1 MAAKRR
7 KPEGP
12 GFGDASGSNVTE
24 YLGAAERAHEV
35 ERQMEAGERLIDV
48 AVDAIDRSPYQA
60 RVQFDPDELA
70 ALGEDIRASGLNNP
84 VTVRLKLDGRYEMV
98 AGERRWLAAQKAG
111 LTHVMARVRPLDD
124 FDAHLI
130 GVSENNQRA
139 SLSPWEKAVEA
150 AELLQH
156 AKASGKP
163 STQRDLA
170 RYLNRNV
177 AIVNQQLAIASAIT
191 MDLLARAKVSP
202 DDVCQLPHETL
213 HRIAKLSTTQ
223 RPRALKEALRTQQA
237 RKTAT
242 NGEAGSPSSTPATEA
257 APADRWTR
265 FWERGGFQVH
275 VRKPLRDL
283 DPERAQKYI
292 QDLLPGIGGLAAR
305 AAERDGGDPVVRW
318 EHEHG
323 RLLFVRPPEEMSEG
337 EREAAREA
345 LASLLESLDGASR
358 SKR

>member
-1 MAAKRR
+1 
-7 KPEGP
+7 
-12 GFGDASGSNVTE
+12 
-24 YLGAAERAHEV
+24 LGAAERAHEM
-35 ERQMEAGERLIDV
+35 ERQMEAGERLVDV
-48 AVDAIDRSPYQA
+48 PVDAIDRSPYQA

-70 ALGEDIRASGLNNP
+70 ALGEDIRENGLNHP
-84 VTVRLKLDGRYEMV
+84 VTVRLKLDGRYELV
-98 AGERRWLAAQKAG
+98 AGERRWLSAQKVG
-111 LTHVMARVRPLDD
+111 LTHILARVRPLDD

-156 AKASGKP
+156 AKAAGKP
-163 STQRDLA
+163 TAQRDLA

-177 AIVNQQLAIASAIT
+177 AVVNQQLAIASAVT

-213 HRIAKLSTTQ
+213 HRIAKLSPTQ

-242 NGEAGSPSSTPATEA
+242 NGEAGAATSAPTASEA
-257 APADRWTR
+257 APTDRWTR

-283 DPERAQKYI
+283 EPERAQKYI

-305 AAERDGGDPVVRW
+305 AAEGDGRDPVVRW

-323 RLLFVRPPEEMSEG
+323 HLLFVRPPEEMSEG

-345 LASLLESLDGASR
+345 LVRLLESLDGMSR
-358 SKR
+358 SSR